1 MSNQEV
7 FIFEVSNSSFG
18 SSVLLNSHKLP
29 VLVEFMGIWSEHCIK
44 MEDSLAAM
52 AKEFAGQFIFAKV
65 DIDEQQELRK
75 EYNIENVPTLKVFK
89 NGEVV
94 QTEEGLIEDKD
105 LRLLLRSYGVFRES
119 DDMREQARQK
129 HIAGDTT
136 EAIKLLTE
144 AIQKDPANTRVAMD
158 MVQVLLD
165 IGELEQAKDLFNRLP
180 ESVREST
187 TGHALTGQITF
198 RKLAAK
204 TEGKEI
210 LLQRIAANPDD
221 FDARF
226 DLSICLVA
234 EYDYQQAMDNLFF
247 IFDKE
252 PEYKDGAA
260 KEMIINL
267 TNALAPNDPT
277 LAQEFRRRLGS
288 ILA

>member
-7 FIFEVSNSSFG
+7 FNFEVSNSSFG
-18 SSVLLNSHKLP
+18 SSVLPNSHKLP